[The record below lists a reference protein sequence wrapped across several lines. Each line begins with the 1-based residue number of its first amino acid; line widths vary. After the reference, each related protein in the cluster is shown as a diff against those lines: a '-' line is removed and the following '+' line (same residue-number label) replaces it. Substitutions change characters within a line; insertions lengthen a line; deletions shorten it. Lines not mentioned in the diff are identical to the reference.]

1 MYCNTCRSIIPDGS
15 DCCPVCGAQCRP
27 SVAQN
32 EVNAV
37 PVNVIDYT
45 TNGTP
50 HYGAPQPPKK
60 KKTGLVI
67 GIAVAA
73 VTAIIAI
80 VFGCLYFTGTLDEW
94 INPHPPAHEC
104 GGNGGETNE
113 DDFDDDG
120 NTVNNPVPSEIAKA
134 LEEEYLEDDG
144 RIIDDLD
151 VEYALTEGGATYYVI
166 SGRITDVTEG
176 SDEDYV
182 GGYIVAEV
190 LEYNSEIKVGLCVS
204 CTEDNTVKFN
214 ELIEEQRNP
223 DEQDKEEIREMIEK
237 FVDRCD
243 GDD

>member
-32 EVNAV
+32 EINAV

-94 INPHPPAHEC
+94 INPHPPAHDC

-144 RIIDDLD
+144 RIIDDLN

-182 GGYIVAEV
+182 GGYMMAEV
-190 LEYNSEIKVGLCVS
+190 LEYKGETDIKSHASYSAGNIKMFK
-204 CTEDNTVKFN
+204 EGIK
-214 ELIEEQRNP
+214 EEKNP
-223 DEQDKEEIREMIEK
+223 DEEAKEMIRK
-237 FVDRCD
+237 KLTNFVNDCD
-243 GDD
+243 EIY